1 MTGIWKVMGST
12 PVEGSDNVS
21 VAIVVVAVIMR
32 LLLFVFFPVVIDGFE

>member
-32 LLLFVFFPVVIDGFE
+32 LLFLFFPVVIDGFE